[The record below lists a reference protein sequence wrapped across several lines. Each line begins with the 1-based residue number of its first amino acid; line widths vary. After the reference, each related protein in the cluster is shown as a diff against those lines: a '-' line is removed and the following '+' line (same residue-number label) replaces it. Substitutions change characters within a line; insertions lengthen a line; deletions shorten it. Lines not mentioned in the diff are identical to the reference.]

1 MTGGRCAT
9 GNVRPSF
16 RAPCNMAI
24 SDANRG
30 GAPGAA
36 PGPDPAHI
44 LHELAGLMAI
54 SPGRDFLDELVN
66 RAVQRLGVDYAWVVL
81 HGAKGEHARTVLSAN
96 CRMRW
101 NGAESYLATGQ
112 SALAGVLSHATQY
125 VCARDLERHV
135 PGDLALRRL
144 GAQACV
150 AHALRDESGLQ
161 RGHVAFVF
169 SEPLADPAIYVSAL
183 SACATF
189 TERAVLALDAE
200 RKARQEALQLAS
212 RYQAL
217 FEKAP
222 VLINAFDARGK
233 CILWNLECERK
244 FGWSVE
250 EVNNHP
256 EPLALFYPDP
266 QTRARVVASVSQ
278 APGRAFEEW
287 HPVTRA
293 GKVLSTLWSNIV
305 LESGTVVNIGLDITE
320 RKRAEL
326 ALTRLATIDSL
337 TDCWNR
343 AEILKILRQEI
354 TRLRQHPDQP
364 LAVVMLD
371 LDHFKQLNDLHGHLV
386 GDAALRYFSDQLRS
400 NLRGTDFVG
409 RIGGEEFLALL
420 PGCDGDAALAMADR
434 LRAALRND
442 PFTTEGQAAPLSVS
456 VGIAFATPE
465 DTAVSDV
472 MRRADTAL
480 YEAKRRG
487 RDRAVVYFG

>member
-409 RIGGEEFLALL
+409 RIGGEEFLAPL
-420 PGCDGDAALAMADR
+420 PGLRPAGQNIPIPARRLALPFR
-434 LRAALRND
+434 PALRRVL
-442 PFTTEGQAAPLSVS
+442 G
-456 VGIAFATPE
+456 
-465 DTAVSDV
+465 
-472 MRRADTAL
+472 RA
-480 YEAKRRG
+480 
-487 RDRAVVYFG
+487 